1 MVNDWFYNEC
11 QNQFRPYG
19 AIMIPPLRGYWDSA
33 PTGLLGFRPYG
44 AIGIPPLRG
53 YCAPSEAEGWG
64 IISATIFPLLITPG
78 SPAPG

>member
-33 PTGLLGFRPYG
+33 PTGLLRPERS
-44 AIGIPPLRG
+44 RG
-53 YCAPSEAEGWG
+53 VGYHFSNDF
-64 IISATIFPLLITPG
+64 SAAHNTWKSRTGMSTSANDIEIWNIF
-78 SPAPG
+78 